1 MLSYIFFF
9 LRSWWF
15 KWWWYIYIG
24 QNLIVTLFPAT
35 TSSPTPTPLPECNSI
50 CNPVVGDEDV
60 GSNSNLKNPDTV
72 VEYNWNPRVPTCSS
86 NIGSCETD
94 SCATLERKLPS
105 FNADLDVCTR
115 HQIGLQEA
123 GCECENN
130 KGSSS
135 SASIPSGII
144 DLTSRTLSSFSSMV
158 VLLVTVLLVA
168 K

>member
-1 MLSYIFFF
+1 M
-9 LRSWWF
+9 
-15 KWWWYIYIG
+15 IYIG
-24 QNLIVTLFPAT
+24 QNLVVTVFPARDGDT
-35 TSSPTPTPLPECNSI
+35 SNNATSSPTVTPLPECNSI

-60 GSNSNLKNPDTV
+60 LGSNSNLKNPDTV

-123 GCECENN
+123 GCECER
-130 KGSSS
+130 SS
-135 SASIPSGII
+135 SASSPNGII
-144 DLTSRTLSSFSSMV
+144 DLASRTLSSLSSMV
-158 VLLVTVLLVA
+158 VLLVTVLLVVVTGA
-168 K
+168 N

>member
-1 MLSYIFFF
+1 M
-9 LRSWWF
+9 
-15 KWWWYIYIG
+15 IYIG
-24 QNLIVTLFPAT
+24 QNLVVTVFPARDGDT
-35 TSSPTPTPLPECNSI
+35 SNNATSSPTVTPLPECNSI

-105 FNADLDVCTR
+105 FNADLNVCTR

>member
-1 MLSYIFFF
+1 LSF
-9 LRSWWF
+9 LFSF
-15 KWWWYIYIG
+15 SCYLDDDLNNDDIYIG

-60 GSNSNLKNPDTV
+60 LGSNSNLKNPDTV

-86 NIGSCETD
+86 NIGSCETV

-105 FNADLDVCTR
+105 FNDDLNVCTI

-123 GCECENN
+123 GCECEN
-130 KGSSS
+130 SSS
-135 SASIPSGII
+135 SASSSSGII
-144 DLTSRTLSSFSSMV
+144 DLTARTLSSFSSMV
-158 VLLVTVLLVA
+158 VLSVTVLLVA

>member
-1 MLSYIFFF
+1 
-9 LRSWWF
+9 
-15 KWWWYIYIG
+15 
-24 QNLIVTLFPAT
+24 
-35 TSSPTPTPLPECNSI
+35 
-50 CNPVVGDEDV
+50 
-60 GSNSNLKNPDTV
+60 
-72 VEYNWNPRVPTCSS
+72 VEYNWNPRVPICSS
-86 NIGSCETD
+86 NIGSCETE

-105 FNADLDVCTR
+105 FNADLNVCTR

-130 KGSSS
+130 KGSSSS